1 MINLRSVQP
10 DDINQLYI
18 ISLVTGDA
26 GKDATALHRDGRMI
40 GHIYSVPY
48 TVLSPQ
54 TVFIAED
61 DEGVCGYI
69 AGVFDTVAFEERLE
83 REWWPELRERYP
95 DPSGDPSTWNA
106 DQRRSYA
113 IHHPKR
119 VPAFLTD
126 RFPAH
131 IHMNLLPRT
140 QGQGIG
146 SALLDKWLSNA
157 RDKGVK
163 GVHLGASAGNHSGIR
178 FWASR
183 GFTQV
188 ELPPELASPSTVWFG
203 QYL

>member
-1 MINLRSVQP
+1 MITLRPVQP
-10 DDINQLYI
+10 DDIDQLYV

-48 TVLSPQ
+48 AVLSPE
-54 TVFIAED
+54 TVFVAED
-61 DEGVCGYI
+61 GEGVCGYI
-69 AGVFDTVAFEERLE
+69 AGVFDTVAFEGRLE
-83 REWWPELRERYP
+83 REWWPQLRERYP
-95 DPSGDPSTWNA
+95 APSGNPSAWTA
-106 DQRRSYA
+106 DEQRSLA

-126 RFPAH
+126 LFPAH
-131 IHMNLLPRT
+131 IHMNLLSRT
-140 QGQGIG
+140 RGKGIG
-146 SALLDKWLSNA
+146 SALLSKWLLNA
-157 RDKGVK
+157 RDNGVK

-183 GFTQV
+183 GFAEV

>member
-1 MINLRSVQP
+1 MINLRPVRS
-10 DDINQLYI
+10 DDIDQLYVV
-18 ISLVTGDA
+18 SLVTGDA

-48 TVLSPQ
+48 AVLSPQ
-54 TVFIAED
+54 TVFVAED
-61 DEGVCGYI
+61 GEGVCGYI

-83 REWWPELRERYP
+83 RDWWPELRGRYP
-95 DPSGDPSTWNA
+95 EPTGDPSTWNA

-119 VPAFLTD
+119 VPAALTD

-146 SALLDKWLSNA
+146 STLLEKWLSNA
-157 RDKGVK
+157 RDNGVK
-163 GVHLGASAGNHSGIR
+163 GVHLGASAGNCSGIR

-183 GFTQV
+183 GFTEV

>member
-1 MINLRSVQP
+1 MINLRSVRP
-10 DDINQLYI
+10 DDLDQLYV

-48 TVLSPQ
+48 AVLSPR
-54 TVFIAED
+54 TVFVAED
-61 DEGVCGYI
+61 GEGVCGYI

-95 DPSGDPSTWNA
+95 EPTGDPSAWNA
-106 DQRRSYA
+106 DQQRSYA

-119 VPAFLTD
+119 VPAFLTGA
-126 RFPAH
+126 FPAH

-140 QGQGIG
+140 QGRGIG

-157 RDKGVK
+157 RDNEVK

-188 ELPPELASPSTVWFG
+188 ELPPGLTSPSTVWFG

>member
-1 MINLRSVQP
+1 MINLRSVRP
-10 DDINQLYI
+10 DDIDQLYV

-26 GKDATALHRDGRMI
+26 GKDATVLHRDGRMI

-48 TVLSPQ
+48 AVLSPQ
-54 TVFIAED
+54 TVFVAED
-61 DEGVCGYI
+61 EEGVCGYI
-69 AGVFDTVAFEERLE
+69 AGVFDTAAFEERLE

-95 DPSGDPSTWNA
+95 EPTGDPSAWNA
-106 DQRRSYA
+106 DQQRSYA

-119 VPAFLTD
+119 VPAVLTD
-126 RFPAH
+126 PFPAH

-140 QGQGIG
+140 QGRGIG

-157 RDKGVK
+157 RDNEVK

-183 GFTQV
+183 GFTQL

>member
-1 MINLRSVQP
+1 MINLRPVQP
-10 DDINQLYI
+10 ADIDQLYV

-48 TVLSPQ
+48 AVLSPE
-54 TVFIAED
+54 TVFVAED
-61 DEGVCGYI
+61 GEGVCGYI
-69 AGVFDTVAFEERLE
+69 AGVFDTVAFKERLE
-83 REWWPELRERYP
+83 CEWWPDLRRRYP
-95 DPSGDPSTWNA
+95 EPSGDPSTWNA
-106 DQRRSYA
+106 DQRRSHA

-119 VPAFLTD
+119 VPAVLTGP
-126 RFPAH
+126 FPAH
-131 IHMNLLPRT
+131 IHMNLLPRA

-163 GVHLGASAGNHSGIR
+163 GVHLGASMGNHSGIR

-188 ELPPELASPSTVWFG
+188 ELPSALASESTVWFG
-203 QYL
+203 QHL

>member
-1 MINLRSVQP
+1 MINLRPVQS
-10 DDINQLYI
+10 DDIDQLYV

-48 TVLSPQ
+48 AVLSPQ
-54 TVFIAED
+54 TVFVAED
-61 DEGVCGYI
+61 GEGVCGYI

-83 REWWPELRERYP
+83 HEWWPELRGRYP
-95 DPSGDPSTWNA
+95 EPTGDPSTWNA

-119 VPAFLTD
+119 VPVILTD

-146 SALLDKWLSNA
+146 SALLEKWLSHA
-157 RDKGVK
+157 RDNGVK

-183 GFTQV
+183 GFNQV